1 MKVEKSHA
9 SSLIFGG
16 FLYTPAAVKPQL
28 RKVGVV
34 MMIPEANKEPLP
46 PDDFSFASSI
56 SESLEKMDILNHC
69 THETYIARITCPI
82 VL

>member
-1 MKVEKSHA
+1 MKVEKSDA

-34 MMIPEANKEPLP
+34 MIPEANKEPLP

-56 SESLEKMDILNHC
+56 SESLETIDILNHC